1 MINKYVTFCRTYNV
15 DHIDPSPQT
24 LCAYMEYL
32 VDHFTSPNSVLNYIS
47 AIKLL
52 HNYRGKEATAFKC
65 FDVILMIRA
74 IKITMR
80 TIPHRAPPLSVDI
93 LKQLCHKCQKYGTV
107 GLTVRLAMQ
116 LAFYAFLRGSNL
128 CPHTSSK
135 FDSTRHLTRG
145 DIEITPQGLLISL
158 KWSKTLQKAGNTKY
172 IPVPKVDNE
181 LLDATTTFKRLKSR
195 VQVSH
200 KAPLFSLN
208 RNRCLTL
215 FELRRIFAL
224 LLRKIGCDTHFTLH
238 SLRRAGAS
246 TCFSLG
252 AKDLDIQKQGTWVSS
267 SYKQYIVLDNKFNNS
282 VCQALVAASK

>member
-1 MINKYVTFCRTYNV
+1 MVRAKLCQGQAFRPGTAANHKSMINKYVTFCRTYNV

-93 LKQLCHKCQKYGTV
+93 LKQLCHKCQKYVTV

-116 LAFYAFLRGSNL
+116 ICIL
-128 CPHTSSK
+128 
-135 FDSTRHLTRG
+135 
-145 DIEITPQGLLISL
+145 
-158 KWSKTLQKAGNTKY
+158 
-172 IPVPKVDNE
+172 
-181 LLDATTTFKRLKSR
+181 KRLQFMSTH
-195 VQVSH
+195 VIQV
-200 KAPLFSLN
+200 
-208 RNRCLTL
+208 
-215 FELRRIFAL
+215 
-224 LLRKIGCDTHFTLH
+224 
-238 SLRRAGAS
+238 
-246 TCFSLG
+246 
-252 AKDLDIQKQGTWVSS
+252 
-267 SYKQYIVLDNKFNNS
+267 
-282 VCQALVAASK
+282 